1 MPGPGGGS
9 RGGGGFRGG
18 GFGGGSFGGG
28 GFGGGGHRGGGFGG
42 PRGPRGPHF
51 GWGFGPR
58 FGGWYHRPHY
68 YGGCLGGMMGLL
80 MLPIVLILIVFLMVF
95 SVLGSFGSAVSTV
108 ASGGNLTYDENV
120 FQDYADAQYAA
131 EFGTSTAYEDHLL
144 LVFLVE
150 DEEYWD
156 YAYIAW
162 VGDHIDTSINDM
174 FGGEQTTFG
183 RAITSSINEKSYKYS
198 LDSNL
203 ARVVETMENQ
213 ITAKNLPSSFKTSCK
228 DKNHAPLDINRI
240 PIASHMTNK
249 TDLPLTEQTV
259 NDALTSFTEATGI
272 SVVLVVDDIDD
283 VFERTIPP
291 QDIFTLIVA
300 GVILIVAIVLI
311 VRAFKKRKENG
322 SNSNGNN
329 DRDRYNRDEN
339 SGNYNRFGGS
349 YH

>member
-28 GFGGGGHRGGGFGG
+28 GGFGGGGHRGGGFGG
-42 PRGPRGPHF
+42 PHGPRGPHF

-58 FGGWYHRPHY
+58 FGGWYHRPY
-68 YGGCLGGMMGLL
+68 YGGGCLGGLMGLM
-80 MLPIVLILIVFLMVF
+80 MLPIVLILVAALMIF
-95 SVLGSFGSAVSTV
+95 SVVGSFGSAVSTV

-174 FGGEQTTFG
+174 FGNDQTAYG
-183 RAITSSINEKSYKYS
+183 RAITSSINAQSYKYS

-203 ARVVETMENQ
+203 ARVVEAMEDQ
-213 ITAKNLPSSFKTSCK
+213 ITAKNLPSSYKSSC
-228 DKNHAPLDINRI
+228 DHENHTQV
-240 PIASHMTNK
+240 ASHLTNK
-249 TDLPLTEQTV
+249 TELPLTEQTV

-283 VFERTIPP
+283 VFERKIPAS
-291 QDIFTLIVA
+291 DIFTLIIATGIIV
-300 GVILIVAIVLI
+300 VAIVII
-311 VRAFKKRKENG
+311 VRTLKKKKSG
-322 SNSNGNN
+322 GDGGNN
-329 DRDRYNRDEN
+329 GGNANNDRYNRNEN
-339 SGNYNRFGGS
+339 SGNYNRYGGT